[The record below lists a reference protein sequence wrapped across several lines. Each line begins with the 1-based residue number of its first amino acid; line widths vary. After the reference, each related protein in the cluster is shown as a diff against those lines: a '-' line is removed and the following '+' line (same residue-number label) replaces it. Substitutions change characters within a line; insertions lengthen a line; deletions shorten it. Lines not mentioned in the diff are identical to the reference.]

1 VPGASGFETS
11 RLYATV
17 SPSDLAASAAPATTS
32 SGATIA
38 ATPTNGTSGVGS
50 GSGNGN
56 TGRFRLEFVTVEHG
70 RGDPASGR
78 DLYVRGRRRPPAT
91 SGSLPPGTVSGPA
104 AQWIFSARG
113 IDVDNHQSETK
124 VKNFEPEAISDDV
137 MVTSVEFSEPFAYS
151 TSTWV
156 KDGVDTSEAAQLSK
170 ASACDKD
177 ISKFRPVDIE
187 KAEKYNGVGGNEDE
201 EEVNVFIEPNIE
213 TGAYEYTLK
222 SVRTPPYLRLYVPG
236 VELHYFVSLLFSS
249 LQKIYNENFEYLLNC
264 DQLRSYRFY
273 SDSNGVFRNIERGH
287 RRSGDFV
294 LPEAGAF

>member
-1 VPGASGFETS
+1 MFLRPGRSFRCHLRPRPPPDVLYQLWFYVNVPGASGFETS

-17 SPSDLAASAAPATTS
+17 SPSDLAAPTVSVTNFGGTTTATM
-32 SGATIA
+32 
-38 ATPTNGTSGVGS
+38 PTNGTSGTGT

-78 DLYVRGRRRPPAT
+78 DLIVRGRRRPPTT

-104 AQWIFSARG
+104 AQWTFSARG
-113 IDVDNHQSETK
+113 VDADRHQSETK
-124 VKNFEPEAISDDV
+124 AKQFAPEAISDDV

-156 KDGVDTSEAAQLSK
+156 KDGDDTSETAQLSK

-177 ISKFRPVDIE
+177 VSKFRPVDIE
-187 KAEKYNGVGGNEDE
+187 KAEKYNGVGGDEDE
-201 EEVNVFIEPNIE
+201 EEVNVFIEPNVE

-236 VELHYFVSLLFSS
+236 VEL
-249 LQKIYNENFEYLLNC
+249 N
-264 DQLRSYRFY
+264 
-273 SDSNGVFRNIERGH
+273 
-287 RRSGDFV
+287 
-294 LPEAGAF
+294 